1 MDAVQAFAA
10 GARQA
15 DDITALVLSYS
26 SKGVRS

>member
-1 MDAVQAFAA
+1 MEAVQTFAT

-26 SKGVRS
+26 AKEH

>member
-1 MDAVQAFAA
+1 LETVQTFAA

-26 SKGVRS
+26 PERR